1 MTLTS
6 GPKSFGKLNV
16 MAMVRKLIDEEAPIL
31 TLRGAPVSGV
41 SGSFADYPVGG
52 GALLVDVE
60 NSTLYINKGV
70 TGNPIWSEVPDEGS
84 GSDGLGV
91 MRVAKANFDEDLDVT
106 VVGTHPFKNRLTGD
120 DLAIPTG
127 SIILFGVI
135 NTAVAIVGGGAG
147 NLSLSIQGTV
157 VQNPIAYSLQ
167 PWIVGTWNAS
177 EMDSW
182 LAASFVISTTGILQ
196 YNIAVF
202 PILDGFFD
210 VYYFYLAP

>member
-1 MTLTS
+1 MTLSS

-16 MAMVRKLIDEEAPIL
+16 LAMVRKLIDDEAPIL

-41 SGSFADYPVGG
+41 SGSFAEYPVGG

-60 NSTLYINKGV
+60 NSTLYINKGTV
-70 TGNPIWSEVPDEGS
+70 GNPIWSEVPDEGG

-91 MRVAKANFDEDLDVT
+91 MRVAKVNFDQTIDVDI
-106 VVGTHPFKNRLTGD
+106 VGTHPFKNRATGAD
-120 DLAIPTG
+120 IAIPTG

-135 NTAVAIVGGGAG
+135 NTTIQIVGAG
-147 NLSLSIQGTV
+147 SGTLGLSIQGTV
-157 VQNPIAYSLQ
+157 VQNPISYGLQ
-167 PWIVGTWNAS
+167 PWIVGTFNAS

-182 LAASFVISTTGILQ
+182 LAASFVIATTGILQ
-196 YNIAVF
+196 YNIALF
-202 PILDGFFD
+202 DILDGNFD